1 LLIIHI
7 DKQKK
12 SLLNALAQIRKITDW
27 KLKAYAYRQKI
38 FTNMEKIRLYCDEL
52 ERLMPKHLWPFP
64 TYADIL
70 FN

>member
-1 LLIIHI
+1 LIKSIHFTKNLL
-7 DKQKK
+7 
-12 SLLNALAQIRKITDW
+12 LTALADLRGINDW
-27 KLKAYAYRQKI
+27 TKKAKAYRQNV
-38 FTNMEKIRLYCDEL
+38 FETMGDLRDYCDKL